1 MRENILIVER
11 ELSRLQEDD
20 IINEKD
26 YESGDKLDIIEMT
39 DDLVRYFCTYDGNMA
54 EKLLIKTMEEVG
66 EEIKQRKGDVMLK
79 FSEIIQ
85 NHARQK
91 GLQEGLQEGRQEG
104 LQKGLQEGL
113 QKGRQEGR
121 QEGQRDLILN
131 MIKNKIDLQTI
142 MKCSGLSQEEILKI
156 TKT

>member
-11 ELSRLQEDD
+11 EVGRLQKDD

-39 DDLVRYFCTYDGNMA
+39 DDLVRYFCTYDGYMA

-91 GLQEGLQEGRQEG
+91 GLQEGRQEG
-104 LQKGLQEGL
+104 EQSIILKMLKNNMDISTIAKITEVTEDKILQLQK
-113 QKGRQEGR
+113 K
-121 QEGQRDLILN
+121 LN
-131 MIKNKIDLQTI
+131 NL
-142 MKCSGLSQEEILKI
+142 G
-156 TKT
+156 

>member
-1 MRENILIVER
+1 MKQIRENILIVER
-11 ELSRLQEDD
+11 EVGRLQKDD

-39 DDLVRYFCTYDGNMA
+39 NDLVRYFCTYDGNMA

-66 EEIKQRKGDVMLK
+66 EEIKQRQGDVMLK

-91 GLQEGLQEGRQEG
+91 GLQEGRQEG